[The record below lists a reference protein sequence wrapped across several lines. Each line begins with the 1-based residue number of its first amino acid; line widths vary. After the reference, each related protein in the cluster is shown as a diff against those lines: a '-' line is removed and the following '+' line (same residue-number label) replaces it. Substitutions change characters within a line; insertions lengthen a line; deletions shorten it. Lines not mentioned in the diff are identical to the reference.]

1 MRAKQPNAE
10 ETGWSGVAWA
20 AAGAVL
26 LGIVL
31 AGLVLTLRPVPA
43 GEGPVAGTARYVAGS
58 VDVERAREA
67 PVRRESLRAG
77 QDVTF
82 TEPELNALLG
92 RTKGGEKSN
101 VRLAEG
107 RVQLA
112 RAVALPGWPADA
124 RPVLQARAEPVRA
137 GAGWALQAREVYLGG
152 LALHRLPV
160 LAEVAWREALEPLL
174 PAELRAALSGAR
186 ELEVAGST
194 LRLRRP

>member
-1 MRAKQPNAE
+1 MRAKPGSVE
-10 ETGWSGVAWA
+10 EPGWSGVAWA
-20 AAGAVL
+20 AAGAVAL
-26 LGIVL
+26 GLGI
-31 AGLVLTLRPVPA
+31 AALVLGLRPVPA
-43 GEGPVAGTARYVAGS
+43 GEGPVAGTARFVAGA
-58 VDVERAREA
+58 VDAERAREA
-67 PVRRESLRAG
+67 SVRRESLRAG

-82 TEPELNALLG
+82 TEPELNALLVRPSAG
-92 RTKGGEKSN
+92 TVPN

-112 RAVALPGWPADA
+112 RAVALPGWPAGS
-124 RPVLQARAEPVRA
+124 RPVVQARAEPVRA

-160 LAEVAWREALEPLL
+160 LAEVAWRESLEPLL
-174 PAELRAALSGAR
+174 PAELRAALPGAR

>member
-1 MRAKQPNAE
+1 MRAQQPIRDDP
-10 ETGWSGVAWA
+10 GWSGVAWA

-26 LGIVL
+26 LGMVL

-43 GEGPVAGTARYVAGS
+43 GEGPVAGTARYVAGA

-67 PVRRESLRAG
+67 PVRRESLRMG

-82 TEPELNALLG
+82 SEPELNALLG
-92 RTKGGEKSN
+92 RTKEGGKPN

-112 RAVALPGWPADA
+112 RALVLPGWPADA

-137 GAGWALQAREVYLGG
+137 GAGWTLQAREVYLGG

-160 LAEVAWREALEPLL
+160 VAEVAWREALEPLL
-174 PAELRAALSGAR
+174 PPELRAVLPGAR
-186 ELEVAGST
+186 ELEVAGAT

>member
-1 MRAKQPNAE
+1 VRSKQLIAE

-20 AAGAVL
+20 AAGAVSL
-26 LGIVL
+26 GVLVAGIVL
-31 AGLVLTLRPVPA
+31 AFWPVPA
-43 GEGPVAGTARYVAGS
+43 GEGPVAGTARYVAGA
-58 VDVERAREA
+58 VDAERAREA

-92 RTKGGEKSN
+92 RTKGGERPN

-112 RAVALPGWPADA
+112 RALAGPGWPAKV

-137 GAGWALQAREVYLGG
+137 GAGWALQAREVHLGG

-160 LAEVAWREALEPLL
+160 LAELAWRESLEPLL
-174 PAELRAALSGAR
+174 PPELRAAFPGAR
-186 ELEVAGST
+186 ELEVAGAT

>member
-1 MRAKQPNAE
+1 MIAQDSGGN
-10 ETGWSGVAWA
+10 GVAWA
-20 AAGAVL
+20 ASGAVL
-26 LGIVL
+26 LGMVFAGVVL
-31 AGLVLTLRPVPA
+31 ALRSVPA
-43 GEGPVAGTARYVAGS
+43 GEGPVAGTARYVAGA
-58 VDVERAREA
+58 VNAELAREA
-67 PVRRESLRAG
+67 PVRRASLQAG

-92 RTKGGEKSN
+92 RTKGGESSN

-112 RAVALPGWPADA
+112 RPLDWPVWLPTV

-137 GAGWALQAREVYLGG
+137 GAGWALQVREAYLGG

-160 LAEVAWREALEPLL
+160 LAEVAWRESLEPLL
-174 PAELRAALSGAR
+174 PPELRAALPGAR
-186 ELEVAGST
+186 TLEVVGAT

>member
-1 MRAKQPNAE
+1 ME
-10 ETGWSGVAWA
+10 ETGWRGVAWA

-43 GEGPVAGTARYVAGS
+43 GAGPVAGTARYVAGA
-58 VDVERAREA
+58 VDTARAREA

-92 RTKGGEKSN
+92 RTKAGERSN

-112 RAVALPGWPADA
+112 HVLAWPAKV
-124 RPVLQARAEPVRA
+124 RPVLQARAVPVRA
-137 GAGWALQAREVYLGG
+137 GAGWALQVREAYLGG

-160 LAEVAWREALEPLL
+160 LAEVAWHESLEPLL
-174 PAELRAALSGAR
+174 PPELRAALPAAR
-186 ELEVAGST
+186 ELEVAGAT